1 MLNELETCSKREIE
15 SEGNRERAET
25 QIHTHKV
32 QLGARSQ
39 ASENQFRP
47 EREKSER
54 SSRSAYIDDG
64 VVVVVV
70 GGYIHP
76 SPFCVSASV
85 KGSETTR
92 KGGEGPAPGCS
103 PSSFFSFLLQDR
115 YYSLQRL
122 YTSCEEEKESCTLEL
137 MLGVYD
143 AA

>member
-1 MLNELETCSKREIE
+1 VLNELETCSKREIE

-64 VVVVVV
+64 VVVV

-92 KGGEGPAPGCS
+92 KGGEGPAPDCS
-103 PSSFFSFLLQDR
+103 PSSFFFLSYFRIDIIR
-115 YYSLQRL
+115 CRD
-122 YTSCEEEKESCTLEL
+122 YTLVARNKRR
-137 MLGVYD
+137 VVH
-143 AA
+143 